1 MNDNE
6 IFISMINDNLNEM
19 GSIIDYLYVTNNNVN
34 KNKLLNRLRKNVSNL
49 SMLAQGLQE
58 GGSTNSQQ
66 SGDMRVFTAEEL
78 SAYNGKDG
86 NPGYVA
92 VNGVVYDVSNVA
104 AWAGAVHFGL
114 TAGKDLTSE
123 FSSCHAGQQILS
135 KLKVVG
141 MMAK

>member
-92 VNGVVYDVSNVA
+92 VNGVVYDVQCC